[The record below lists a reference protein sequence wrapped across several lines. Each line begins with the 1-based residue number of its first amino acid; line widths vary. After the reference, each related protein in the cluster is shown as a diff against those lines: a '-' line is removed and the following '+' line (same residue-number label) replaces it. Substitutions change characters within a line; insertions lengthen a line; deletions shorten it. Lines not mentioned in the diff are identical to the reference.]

1 MTFTTVRN
9 IVVVLI
15 TMYLAACSSTPQG
28 PDYRADAQRQQAD
41 KNQQELSR
49 ETKKKY

>member
-1 MTFTTVRN
+1 MMLTSIRN
-9 IVVVLI
+9 IVVVFI
-15 TMYLAACSSTPQG
+15 TVYLAACSSTPEG

-49 ETKKKY
+49 EMKKRY